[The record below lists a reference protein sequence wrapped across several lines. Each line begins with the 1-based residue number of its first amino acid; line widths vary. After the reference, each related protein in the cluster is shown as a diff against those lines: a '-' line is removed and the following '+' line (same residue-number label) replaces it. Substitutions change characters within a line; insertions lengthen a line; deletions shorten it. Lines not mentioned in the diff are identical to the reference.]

1 MVIFTEIVAII
12 QIICYS
18 VTLDKWTNANTGC
31 GPFSDRTVTDVG
43 IDYTVNLV
51 ILLFKLLLF
60 GSVKQNNSNIWFW
73 FREPA
78 AYCSIYSIEGGEG

>member
-31 GPFSDRTVTDVG
+31 GPWFSDRNVTDVG

-60 GSVKQNNSNIWFW
+60 GSVKQN
-73 FREPA
+73 
-78 AYCSIYSIEGGEG
+78 